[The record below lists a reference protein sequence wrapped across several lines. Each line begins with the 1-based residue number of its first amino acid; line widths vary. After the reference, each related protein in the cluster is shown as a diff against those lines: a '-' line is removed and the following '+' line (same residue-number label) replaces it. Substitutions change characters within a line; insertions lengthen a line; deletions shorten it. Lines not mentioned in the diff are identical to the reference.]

1 MALKRLEGAPNH
13 ATLGA
18 CHAADEHAG
27 VVLDV
32 LRNEHAGLSSAI

>member
-1 MALKRLEGAPNH
+1 VLKRLEGTPDH
-13 ATLGA
+13 AALRA

-32 LRNEHAGLSSAI
+32 LGDEHARLRSTV

>member
-1 MALKRLEGAPNH
+1 MALKHLEGAPNH
-13 ATLGA
+13 ATLEA

-32 LRNEHAGLSSAI
+32 LGDEHARLRSAI